1 MTLEEQIN
9 KVDCSGAGVIGT
21 GLAGCRIDRK
31 RVTALGLLKK
41 GFVFAE
47 EITKAYLRELQQ
59 DGTLIMLQGVVSFA
73 DNTADDNI
81 VTREGSGE
89 KVVAGKNPYEY
100 SATFDN
106 GINFHKAL
114 TSLSSHNAYD
124 LILFDVDNTLFGTTP
139 KTGGLKGLTLG
150 MFENGKYTGSNGT
163 DAASQ
168 TVAFQLT
175 QRIEWDLYAG
185 WITNDFL
192 DFVYTE
198 LTGINEVLVTVDPIV
213 TASTTIVLSAFLLDK
228 THPVEGL
235 LVGDFAV
242 TRNGT
247 PLVPSAVAYSS
258 TTKKYTLTVTANTT
272 ADIVTVSL
280 DGTILTPLDVLYK
293 SNTVTV
299 VVTA

>member
-1 MTLEEQIN
+1 MALEDQIN
-9 KVDCSGAGVIGT
+9 KVDCSGAGVLGT

-73 DNTADDNI
+73 DNTADDAI
-81 VTREGSGE
+81 ITREGSGI
-89 KVVAGKNPYEY
+89 KKVAGKMPYEY

-114 TSLSSHNAYD
+114 TSLSSYEAYD
-124 LILFDVDNTLFGTTP
+124 LIVFDVDNTLFGTTP
-139 KTGGLKGLTLG
+139 KSGGLKGLTLG
-150 MFENGKYTGSNGT
+150 MFENGKYMGSNGA

-168 TVAFQLT
+168 TVTFQCIN
-175 QRIEWDLYAG
+175 RIEWDLYAG
-185 WITNDFL
+185 WITNEEL

-198 LTGINEVLVTVDPIV
+198 LTGVNEVLVTVDPIV
-213 TASTTIVLSAFLLDK
+213 AGTSIVLSAFLLDK

-235 LVGDFAV
+235 LFGDFKV
-242 TRNGT
+242 TKNGVDSPPT
-247 PLVPSAVAYSS
+247 VAAYSS
-258 TTKKYTLTVTANTT
+258 TTKKYTLTVPAMV
-272 ADIVTVSL
+272 VTDVIEVSL
-280 DGTILTPLDVLYK
+280 NGVVLTPLDVLYK
-293 SNTVTV
+293 SNTASVIVT
-299 VVTA
+299 